1 MNKILHI
8 SLFSLL
14 AMLSSTI
21 YAETEKFVFTGDEA
35 YGMTL
40 LSGSTQDYNPDP
52 YECKE
57 GNVALTLAGKSRWW
71 KGSPNHLRTYKDGT
85 ITISVPNEYIITSI
99 VFSSPNST
107 AKNLS
112 TTVGTYDNNGGTW
125 TGSSNSVNFACS
137 ATSRFNTIEVTYQ
150 SSGVPVKKD
159 PQLAFSETEV
169 TATIGEAF
177 TAPTLTKET
186 TADVTYSSDNE
197 EVATVDAQTGAVT
210 IVAVGTAKITAQAE
224 ENDEFA
230 SGSASYTIT
239 VKNPVLTEVTLPYSE
254 TFKDDQGSF
263 VIEDVNLSDLTY
275 VWKHDSEYGYMK
287 ASAYAGSN
295 KAAESWL
302 VSPTIDMTAIAEATL
317 SFDQCINK
325 YFGTV
330 EDEATLWVKE
340 EGGEWNQITI
350 TYPTLPESG
359 NWSDFETQTV
369 DLTPYAG
376 KKIKIGFKY
385 TSTEE
390 AAGTWEIKN
399 ISITGLATGINKVET
414 DTEDANAP
422 VYNLSGQRVNDSY
435 KGIVIKNGKKYINR

>member
-1 MNKILHI
+1 MNKILRF

-57 GNVALTLAGKSRWW
+57 GNVTLTLAGKSRWW
-71 KGSPNHLRTYKDGT
+71 KGSPNHLRTYTNGT

-210 IVAVGTAKITAQAE
+210 IVAVGTATITAQAE

-254 TFKDDQGSF
+254 SFKNDQGSF

-275 VWKHDSEYGYMK
+275 VWKHDSKFGYMK

-302 VSPTIDMTAIAEATL
+302 VSPTINMTEIAEATL
-317 SFDQCINK
+317 AFDQCINK
-325 YFGTV
+325 FFGTV

>member
-1 MNKILHI
+1 
-8 SLFSLL
+8 
-14 AMLSSTI
+14 
-21 YAETEKFVFTGDEA
+21 
-35 YGMTL
+35 
-40 LSGSTQDYNPDP
+40 
-52 YECKE
+52 
-57 GNVALTLAGKSRWW
+57 
-71 KGSPNHLRTYKDGT
+71 
-85 ITISVPNEYIITSI
+85 
-99 VFSSPNST
+99 
-107 AKNLS
+107 
-112 TTVGTYDNNGGTW
+112 
-125 TGSSNSVNFACS
+125 
-137 ATSRFNTIEVTYQ
+137 
-150 SSGVPVKKD
+150 
-159 PQLAFSETEV
+159 
-169 TATIGEAF
+169 
-177 TAPTLTKET
+177 
-186 TADVTYSSDNE
+186 
-197 EVATVDAQTGAVT
+197 
-210 IVAVGTAKITAQAE
+210 
-224 ENDEFA
+224 
-230 SGSASYTIT
+230 
-239 VKNPVLTEVTLPYSE
+239 
-254 TFKDDQGSF
+254 
-263 VIEDVNLSDLTY
+263 
-275 VWKHDSEYGYMK
+275 MK

-302 VSPTIDMTAIAEATL
+302 VSPTINMTEIAEATL
-317 SFDQCINK
+317 AFDQCINK

>member
-1 MNKILHI
+1 MNKILRF

-14 AMLSSTI
+14 AMLSCGL
-21 YAETEKFVFTGDEA
+21 YAQTATFDFTGDEA

-40 LSGSTQDYNPDP
+40 LSGTTNDFNPDP
-52 YECKE
+52 YNCTE
-57 GNVALTLAGKSRWW
+57 GNVTLTLAGRSRWW
-71 KGSPNHLRTYKDGT
+71 KGTPNHLRTYSDAIVT
-85 ITISVPNEYIITSI
+85 VSVPDEYVITSI

-112 TTVGTYDNNGGTW
+112 TTVGTYDTNGGTW
-125 TGSSNSVNFACS
+125 TGAAASIDFACS

-150 SSGVPVKKD
+150 EATAPVKKD
-159 PQLAFSETEV
+159 PGLVFSETEV
-169 TATIGEAF
+169 TATIGEPF

-197 EVATVDAQTGAVT
+197 EVATVDAQTGEVT
-210 IVAVGTAKITAQAE
+210 IVALGTAKITAQAE

-230 SGSASYTIT
+230 AGSASYTIT

-275 VWKHDSEYGYMK
+275 VWKHDSKYGYMK

-302 VSPTIDMTAIAEATL
+302 VSPTINMTEIAEATL
-317 SFDQCINK
+317 AFDQCTNK
-325 YFGTV
+325 FFGTV

-350 TYPTLPESG
+350 TYPTLPEKG

-399 ISITGLATGINKVET
+399 ISITGLATGINNVET
-414 DTEDANAP
+414 DTEDTNTP